1 MRLRYLSL
9 CSGIEAASVAWKP
22 LGWTPVAFA
31 EIEPFPCAVLN
42 HHYPDVPNLGD
53 ITRINGRKL
62 HGAVDLVVA
71 GTPCQDFSIAGRRA
85 GMAGERSG
93 LAREFARLVREINP
107 QWIVWENVPGAF
119 STNGGRDFGSFI
131 KALDDCGYCCAWRVL
146 DAQFFGVPQR
156 RRRIFIVGYFGD
168 WRPAA
173 EILFESESVRRNPP
187 QGRKTGKDIAAC
199 LKGGSGERG
208 WENGAEC
215 TFIAQLKSHW
225 DGGPHPCLHQS
236 SKCVGGI
243 GMSDQE
249 LFSQKGAGLVPAS
262 AEQRSGQAVCFA
274 QNQIGELRISNL
286 CGTLNQNGNATG
298 RNAPLLM
305 AMGNHGYVPDIVAQA
320 ISCKWAKG
328 SSGPA
333 GDEHHNLIAIQ
344 PNKVAGTLYA
354 SGAGM
359 ERASGQPCE
368 SDMCVLDKTK
378 ANPKIQVRRL
388 TPREC
393 ERLQGF
399 PDDYTAIEY
408 REKPAAD
415 SPRYKALGNS
425 MAVPVMRW
433 IGERIDTFCNKAGMQ
448 Q

>member
-1 MRLRYLSL
+1 MRYLSL

-31 EIEPFPCAVLN
+31 EIESFPCAVLN

-53 ITRINGRKL
+53 ITRINGRKFY
-62 HGAVDLVVA
+62 GAVDLVVA
-71 GTPCQDFSIAGRRA
+71 GTPCQDFSIAGGRA

-93 LAREFARLVREINP
+93 LAREFARLVREISP

-131 KALDDCGYCCAWRVL
+131 KALDDSGYHCAWRVL

-156 RRRIFIVGYFGD
+156 RRRIFLVGYFGD

-173 EILFESESVRRNPP
+173 KVLFESESVRRNPP
-187 QGRKTGKDIAAC
+187 QGEKAGEGFAKSITRSTGKC
-199 LKGGSGERG
+199 SKG
-208 WENGAEC
+208 
-215 TFIAQLKSHW
+215 IKSHW
-225 DGGPHPCLHQS
+225 EGGPHPCLSHSAKQS
-236 SKCVGGI
+236 GGI

-249 LFSQKGAGLVPAS
+249 LFSQRGSGLVS
-262 AEQRSGQAVCFA
+262 AMAIRTTRTSGRVITFA
-274 QNQIGELRISNL
+274 QNQCGEIRTSDVF
-286 CGTLNQNGNATG
+286 GTLNQNSNASG
-298 RNAPLLM
+298 RNTPMIAYSP
-305 AMGNHGYVPDIVAQA
+305 PIVEQA

-333 GDEHHNLIAIQ
+333 GDEHHNLI
-344 PNKVAGTLYA
+344 VY
-354 SGAGM
+354 
-359 ERASGQPCE
+359 C
-368 SDMCVLDKTK
+368 
-378 ANPKIQVRRL
+378 PKIGPTMSSSGPPYDRPGNDRVETDALVVNMNMRVRRI
-388 TPREC
+388 TPKEC

-408 REKPAAD
+408 RGKPAPD
-415 SPRYKALGNS
+415 SARYKALGNS

-433 IGERIDTFCNKAGMQ
+433 IGERIDRTK
-448 Q
+448 